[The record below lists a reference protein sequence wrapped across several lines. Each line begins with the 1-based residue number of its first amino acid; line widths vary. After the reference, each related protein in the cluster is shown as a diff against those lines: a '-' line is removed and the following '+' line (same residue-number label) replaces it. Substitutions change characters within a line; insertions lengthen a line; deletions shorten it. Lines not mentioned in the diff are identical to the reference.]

1 MSAATH
7 LEAPASRR
15 TDVASSAP
23 VDLPPRLRVVPRGT
37 PRLGR
42 NAFGLLIGALLGCG
56 LMAVLLL
63 NTVLAQ
69 GAFAIHSLEQ
79 EATALEIQQQAL
91 EQEVAL
97 LETPGSLARRARDLG
112 MVRSPLAAFLRLS
125 DGQVLGVPTVTPGRP
140 RTLGRVVAAAPA
152 APAAAAA
159 PAAPAAPAASA
170 APDVPAAPGDGAV
183 ATGSDAVAPGDGAV
197 VTGDGAVAT
206 AEGGSP

>member
-7 LEAPASRR
+7 LAAPASHR
-15 TDVASSAP
+15 TDVAPSAP
-23 VDLPPRLRVVPRGT
+23 VDSPPRLSVVPRGT

-97 LETPGSLARRARDLG
+97 LDTPGSLARRARDLG
-112 MVRSPLAAFLRLS
+112 MVRSPLAAFLRLR

-140 RTLGRVVAAAPA
+140 RILGRTVVAAPVTPATHATPA
-152 APAAAAA
+152 APVT
-159 PAAPAAPAASA
+159 PAVS
-170 APDVPAAPGDGAV
+170 GDGAV
-183 ATGSDAVAPGDGAV
+183 ATGDGAV
-197 VTGDGAVAT
+197 TQV
-206 AEGGSP
+206 EGRTP

>member
-97 LETPGSLARRARDLG
+97 LDTPGSLARRARDLG
-112 MVRSPLAAFLRLS
+112 MVRSPLAAFLRLR
-125 DGQVLGVPTVTPGRP
+125 DGQVLGVPTVPPGRP
-140 RTLGRVVAAAPA
+140 RLLGRAIFATPA
-152 APAAAAA
+152 TPLSPFPPAT
-159 PAAPAAPAASA
+159 PATPT
-170 APDVPAAPGDGAV
+170 VPGDGAV
-183 ATGSDAVAPGDGAV
+183 ATG
-197 VTGDGAVAT
+197 DGAVAQV
-206 AEGGSP
+206 EGRTP